1 MFLSPIHTTKM
12 YPLLFFAT
20 TIAILSNTIGIGG
33 QFIQCS
39 GTLMTSAHG
48 GKGSQKANKVKKVV

>member
-1 MFLSPIHTTKM
+1 M